1 MEIKNAIIHN
11 VEKELKGHAKIQYS
25 EHTSNLKDEKC
36 LSLFKELYTFFSK
49 TIKYGIF
56 STKENTIFHQKFDDY
71 LEQLDKTGK
80 NFFYKRQN
88 YANKRSNTH

>member
-36 LSLFKELYTFFSK
+36 LSLFKELYTFFFK
-49 TIKYGIF
+49 NYQIW
-56 STKENTIFHQKFDDY
+56 
-71 LEQLDKTGK
+71 
-80 NFFYKRQN
+80 NFFDKGEYNLSPKI
-88 YANKRSNTH
+88 